1 MVHTLQYGFLHVRF
15 SAYIISYLAIYQ
27 MSLGLKHFVLEGV
40 M

>member
-1 MVHTLQYGFLHVRF
+1 MLVSSVVSFGGRGARLWRHPGKVL
-15 SAYIISYLAIYQ
+15 Q

>member
-1 MVHTLQYGFLHVRF
+1 MVHTLQYGFLHVRI
-15 SAYIISYLAIYQ
+15 SVSYLVIYQ